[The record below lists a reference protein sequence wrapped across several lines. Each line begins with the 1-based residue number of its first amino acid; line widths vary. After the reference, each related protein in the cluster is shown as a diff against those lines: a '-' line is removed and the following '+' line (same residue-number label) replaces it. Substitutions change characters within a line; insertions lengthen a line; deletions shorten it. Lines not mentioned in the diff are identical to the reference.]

1 MISLGRE
8 TAEKIGFSSQRS
20 AEEMDIFSKGGR
32 RRQPIS
38 CGGVGRE
45 PVFSGGES
53 LVPIRRAM
61 SLGAEGG
68 IPTHPPS
75 SFIFFTGRFFLPIMH
90 CCRKQ
95 GITGLGDGPGGRHW
109 RETSADEIVPT
120 PLALERAHPPACPG
134 SCRPATGVEALE
146 ARCGGGGGSGAVD
159 CK

>member
-1 MISLGRE
+1 MQRKWIFSRR
-8 TAEKIGFSSQRS
+8 AEDAASRS
-20 AEEMDIFSKGGR
+20 AVAAWDGNRFSPEEKAWFPSDELCRS
-32 RRQPIS
+32 
-38 CGGVGRE
+38 E
-45 PVFSGGES
+45 H
-53 LVPIRRAM
+53 
-61 SLGAEGG
+61 EGG

-95 GITGLGDGPGGRHW
+95 GIPGLGDGPGGRHW